1 MKALLSHRFQQQTT
15 PNYSPLLMLF
25 HEFTP
30 FILFSMRPMLEF
42 TLLLEF
48 ITLRQLPNPQQPAL
62 LNLKLPVAP
71 QLLLPLLNVLL
82 VDKKQLVAR
91 QAYLQVTQR
100 QYNFH

>member
-1 MKALLSHRFQQQTT
+1 
-15 PNYSPLLMLF
+15 
-25 HEFTP
+25 
-30 FILFSMRPMLEF
+30 MRPMLEF

-48 ITLRQLPNPQQPAL
+48 IILRQLPNPQQPAL
-62 LNLKLPVAP
+62 LNLPAAP
-71 QLLLPLLNVLL
+71 RLLLPLLNVLL